1 MRLLWLLPKAA
12 PAILRHLAAY
22 AELAGQDLEQAQRDF
37 SAQLMAAAV
46 FVLGMVFVIFCGLL
60 LVVALTWDT
69 PYRVIAI
76 LSMGGSFALLA
87 IIAAVHRAKLAGRQA
102 PFLDTLRRE
111 WHEDRLLL
119 ERILA
124 EEKAEREE

>member
-12 PAILRHLAAY
+12 PALLRHMAAY
-22 AELAGQDLEQAQRDF
+22 AELAGQDLEQAQRDL

-46 FVLGMVFVIFCGLL
+46 LVLGGVFLVFCVFL

-76 LSMGGSFALLA
+76 LSMGGAFAMLS
-87 IIAAVHRAKLAGRQA
+87 IIAAVYRSKLASRQA

-111 WHEDRLLL
+111 WHEDRVLL

-124 EEKAEREE
+124 SEEQ

>member
-12 PAILRHLAAY
+12 PALLRHMAAY
-22 AELAGQDLEQAQRDF
+22 AELAGQDMEQAQRDF

-46 FVLGMVFVIFCGLL
+46 FVVGIVFVVFCGLL

-69 PYRVIAI
+69 AYRITAI
-76 LSMGGSFALLA
+76 LSMGGAFALLA
-87 IIAAVHRAKLAGRQA
+87 IVAAVYRAKLASSQA

-111 WHEDRLLL
+111 WREDRVLL

-124 EEKAEREE
+124 EEER